1 MITYKAI
8 IQYFD
13 VMCARHQQ
21 INSFTYGEIDLFD
34 KDKFTKYPA
43 LHLTPTGTAIDD
55 QTITYGFDVVVF
67 DRYNTNSN
75 KMVNEAS
82 CLSDALLILQDV
94 CKELTEGK
102 YFINEDTNISMDLP
116 IIAQPFIDTEPD
128 NCSGWTTSFEVI
140 TPNEVSACNIPYYN
154 PEIQNNVNVILPSD
168 APTTLYAW
176 YSMMEIGNKA
186 TFDSNGLITT
196 LDPFRDRFTQSYQM
210 NGTGSVK
217 WDITNNCIN
226 IFDKQ
231 GQAGN
236 NAGFRHTSSYE
247 YCTFFLKM
255 KNFGRFVS
263 GTQQVVNTFMSW
275 GDDASNDV
283 ELKSTSSG
291 EIMLIKTGHVPAIS
305 LFKLMS
311 DTGTSGD
318 TSPKRKE
325 PLTIAVRFRTD
336 GISLFYSNS
345 LSDVVTISSTFDL
358 TNQGVYIGS
367 KGTGSYSDFSMQEF
381 MSVGST
387 MSDQD
392 IVNTMQWLNYR

>member
-75 KMVNEAS
+75 KMINEAS

-154 PEIQNNVNVILPSD
+154 PEIQNNIDVILPSS
-168 APTTLYAW
+168 APSTFYAW
-176 YSMMEIGNKA
+176 YSMMQLGNHA
-186 TFDSNGLITT
+186 TFDSEGLFTT
-196 LDPFRDRFTQSYQM
+196 LLPFKNKFTQPYQM
-210 NGTGSVK
+210 NATGSVK

-226 IFDKQ
+226 IFDDRPDY
-231 GQAGN
+231 GE
-236 NAGFRHTSSYE
+236 NAGFRHTSIYSNG
-247 YCTFFLKM
+247 TFFLKI
-255 KNFGRFVS
+255 KNFGRFIS
-263 GTQQVVNTFMSW
+263 STGQHINTFMSW
-275 GDDASNDV
+275 GDDASNNV
-283 ELKSTSSG
+283 ELKATTGG
-291 EIMLIKTGHVPAIS
+291 EIMVIKSGNIPAIS
-305 LFKLMS
+305 LFKLMP
-311 DTGTSGD
+311 D
-318 TSPKRKE
+318 TSQMGDFPQIRKE
-325 PLTIAVRFRTD
+325 PLTIAVRFRSD
-336 GISLFYSNS
+336 GISLFYSNN
-345 LSDVVTISSTFDL
+345 LSDVVTTSATFDL
-358 TNQGVYIGS
+358 TNEGVYV
-367 KGTGSYSDFSMQEF
+367 GSYGSTSFTDFSMMEF
-381 MSVGST
+381 MSVGSP
-387 MSDQD
+387 MADVD
-392 IVNTMQWLNYR
+392 IINTMQWLNYR